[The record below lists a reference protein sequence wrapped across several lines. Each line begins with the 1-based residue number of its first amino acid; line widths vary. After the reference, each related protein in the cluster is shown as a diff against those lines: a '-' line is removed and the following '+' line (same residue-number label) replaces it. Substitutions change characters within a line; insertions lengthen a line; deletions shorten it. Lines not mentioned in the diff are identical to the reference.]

1 MGRMEDRIYLSLKRE
16 EKNILIIFIESI
28 EKIGE
33 YLASFNCSNL
43 VIFTDK
49 MVYRLYKDFIDSLSY
64 SYLYLFD
71 EGEESKSIESY
82 LKAIDYL
89 LDRNV
94 DRRALFVA
102 IGGGVVGDVV
112 GFIASTFKRG
122 VRLIHIPTTLLSMV
136 DSSIGGKT
144 GINYK
149 SYKNQIGTFYQPEM
163 IIICPK
169 FLETLPKSEILS
181 GFGEIIKYGFTLDK
195 SILDMKDRFE
205 NDVFEIFRDKILAM
219 QLIKKSINCK
229 VKVVEKDEKESLL
242 REVLNFGHT
251 VGHALETYY
260 NYYFS
265 HGIFVILGMIAE
277 MILSNMIFN
286 FDLSNVDLLIRILEK
301 NSIKLPQRFEKSQ
314 IISIMKYDKKNISSS
329 IRIVLL
335 KDVCDYVLGYEIN
348 GDILYEALGM
358 FEKIVLS

>member
-1 MGRMEDRIYLSLKRE
+1 MEDRIYLNLKRE
-16 EKNILIIFIESI
+16 EKNIPIVFIERI
-28 EKIGE
+28 EEIRE
-33 YLASFNCSNL
+33 HLASFNYTDL
-43 VIFTDK
+43 VIFSDK
-49 MVYRLYKDFIDSLSY
+49 LVYRLYKDFIESLKPT
-64 SYLYLFD
+64 YLYLFD

-89 LDRNV
+89 LEKNIDRK
-94 DRRALFVA
+94 ALFVA

-112 GFIASTFKRG
+112 GFVASTYKRG

-181 GFGEIIKYGFTLDK
+181 GLGEIIKYGFTLDR
-195 SILDMKDRFE
+195 SILGMKERFE
-205 NDVFEIFRDKILAM
+205 KDVFDIFHDRMLAM

-229 VKVVEKDEKESLL
+229 VKIVEKDEKESLL

-265 HGIFVILGMIAE
+265 HGIFIILGMIAE

-286 FDLSNVDLLIRILEK
+286 FDLSNVDFLIRILEK
-301 NSIKLPQRFEKSQ
+301 NNIKLPQKFDKNQ
-314 IISIMKYDKKNISSS
+314 IISIMKHDKKNINAS
-329 IRIVLL
+329 IRMVLL
-335 KDVCDYVLGYEIN
+335 KDVCDYVLGYEVN
-348 GDILYEALGM
+348 EDILYEVLGR
-358 FEKIVLS
+358 FEKIVFS

>member
-1 MGRMEDRIYLSLKRE
+1 
-16 EKNILIIFIESI
+16 
-28 EKIGE
+28 
-33 YLASFNCSNL
+33 
-43 VIFTDK
+43 

-102 IGGGVVGDVV
+102 IGGGVIGDVV
-112 GFIASTFKRG
+112 GFIASTYKRG
-122 VRLIHIPTTLLSMV
+122 VKLIHIPTTLLSMV

-144 GINYK
+144 GINHK

-163 IIICPK
+163 IIISPK

-205 NDVFEIFRDKILAM
+205 NDVFEIFQDKILAM

-229 VKVVEKDEKESLL
+229 VEVVENDEKESHL

-260 NYYFS
+260 NYHFS
-265 HGIFVILGMIAE
+265 HGIFVIFGMVAE
-277 MILSNMIFN
+277 MILSNILFN
-286 FDLSNVDLLIRILEK
+286 FDLSNLDFLIRILEK
-301 NSIKLPQRFEKSQ
+301 NNIKLPQRFEKSQ
-314 IISIMKYDKKNISSS
+314 IISIMKYDKKNINAS
-329 IRIVLL
+329 IRMVLL
-335 KDVCDYVLGYEIN
+335 KDVCDYVLGHKIDE
-348 GDILYEALGM
+348 DVLYKALCK
-358 FEKIVLS
+358 FEEIVLS

>member
-1 MGRMEDRIYLSLKRE
+1 MEDRILLSLKRE
-16 EKNILIIFIESI
+16 EKNIPIVFVEEVEKI
-28 EKIGE
+28 EK
-33 YLASFNCSNL
+33 YLASFKYSNI
-43 VIFTDK
+43 VIFTDRL
-49 MVYRLYKDFIDSLSY
+49 VYRLYKDFIDSLSY

-89 LDRNV
+89 LESNV

-112 GFIASTFKRG
+112 GFVASTYKRG
-122 VRLIHIPTTLLSMV
+122 VRLIHIPTTLLSIV

-195 SILDMKDRFE
+195 SILDMKDKFE
-205 NDVFEIFRDKILAM
+205 NDVFEIFQDKILAM

-314 IISIMKYDKKNISSS
+314 VISIMKYDKKNLNSS
-329 IRIVLL
+329 IRMVLL

-348 GDILYEALGM
+348 EDILYEALDKL
-358 FEKIVLS
+358 EKIILS

>member
-1 MGRMEDRIYLSLKRE
+1 MEDRIYLSLKRE
-16 EKNILIIFIESI
+16 EKNIPIIFIESI

-102 IGGGVVGDVV
+102 IGGGVIGDVV
-112 GFIASTFKRG
+112 GFIASTYKRG
-122 VRLIHIPTTLLSMV
+122 VKLIHIPTTLLSMV

-205 NDVFEIFRDKILAM
+205 NDVFEIFQDKILAM

-242 REVLNFGHT
+242 REVLNFSHT
-251 VGHALETYY
+251 VGHALEDIC
-260 NYYFS
+260 YF
-265 HGIFVILGMIAE
+265 G
-277 MILSNMIFN
+277 N
-286 FDLSNVDLLIRILEK
+286 D
-301 NSIKLPQRFEKSQ
+301 
-314 IISIMKYDKKNISSS
+314 
-329 IRIVLL
+329 
-335 KDVCDYVLGYEIN
+335 C
-348 GDILYEALGM
+348 
-358 FEKIVLS
+358 

>member
-1 MGRMEDRIYLSLKRE
+1 MEDKIYLNLKRE
-16 EKNILIIFIESI
+16 EKNIPIVFVERI
-28 EKIGE
+28 EKIRE

-49 MVYRLYKDFIDSLSY
+49 LVYRLYKDFIDSLSY
-64 SYLYLFD
+64 FNLYLFD
-71 EGEESKSIESY
+71 EGEKSKSIESY

-122 VRLIHIPTTLLSMV
+122 VKLVHIPTTLLSMV

-149 SYKNQIGTFYQPEM
+149 SYKNQVGTFYQPEM
-163 IIICPK
+163 IIICPQ
-169 FLETLPKSEILS
+169 FLGTLPKSEVLS
-181 GFGEIIKYGFTLDK
+181 GIGEIIKYGFTLDK
-195 SILDMKDRFE
+195 SILDLKDEFE
-205 NDVFEIFRDKILAM
+205 KDIFEVFQDKTVTM
-219 QLIKKSINCK
+219 DLIKKSVNCK
-229 VKVVEKDEKESLL
+229 VRIVEKDEKESLL

-260 NYYFS
+260 DYCCP
-265 HGIFVILGMIAE
+265 HGIFVIYGMIAE
-277 MILSNMIFN
+277 MIISNILFG
-286 FDLSNVDLLIRILEK
+286 FDLSNLNFLVNILENK
-301 NSIKLPQRFEKSQ
+301 NIKLPQRFESNQ
-314 IISIMKYDKKNISSS
+314 IISIMKYDKKNIKDS
-329 IRIVLL
+329 IRMVLL
-335 KDVCDYVLGYEIN
+335 KDVCDYILGCEV
-348 GDILYEALGM
+348 DESILNEALDK
-358 FEKIVLS
+358 FAEIVF

>member
-1 MGRMEDRIYLSLKRE
+1 MEDRIYLNLKRD
-16 EKNILIIFIESI
+16 EKNIPIVFVERI
-28 EKIGE
+28 EKIRE
-33 YLASFNCSNL
+33 YILSFNCSNL
-43 VIFTDK
+43 VIFTD
-49 MVYRLYKDFIDSLSY
+49 MLVYRIYKDFIDSLQH

-71 EGEESKSIESY
+71 KGEESKSIESY

-94 DRRALFVA
+94 DRRALFIA

-112 GFIASTFKRG
+112 GFIASTYKRG
-122 VRLIHIPTTLLSMV
+122 VRLVHIPTTLLSMV

-163 IIICPK
+163 IIICPQ
-169 FLETLPKSEILS
+169 FLGTLPKSEVLS

-195 SILDMKDRFE
+195 SILDMKKRFE
-205 NDVFEIFRDKILAM
+205 NDVFEIFQDKILSM

-229 VKVVEKDEKESLL
+229 VKIVEKDEKESLL

-265 HGIFVILGMIAE
+265 HGIFVILGMVAE
-277 MILSNMIFN
+277 MILSNILFN
-286 FDLSNVDLLIRILEK
+286 FDLSNLDFLIRILEK
-301 NSIKLPQRFEKSQ
+301 NSVKLPQRFEKSQ

-329 IRIVLL
+329 IRVVLL

-348 GDILYEALGM
+348 EDILYEALDK